1 MADITFDFQ
10 RRERIGL
17 SEAVLCSGKTP
28 SQIGEAIGLARAR
41 RASLL
46 LTRLTPELLAQLA
59 PPEQAALDYDPR
71 SRTAILGSG
80 RAPAG
85 EPSVAV
91 VTAGTS
97 DLPVARE
104 AIRTLGFYGV
114 AAREIADVG
123 VAGLWRV
130 LMHEEELRRFP
141 VVIVV
146 AGMEGALFSV
156 VAGLVGGVVIAVPT
170 STGYGIARAGETALH
185 AALASC
191 APGLVTVN
199 IDNGYGAASAA
210 LRVLASQARLAA
222 GAELAQ
228 PAQGYGGSD

>member
-1 MADITFDFQ
+1 MSDITFDFQ

-17 SEAVLCSGKTP
+17 SEAVLCAGKSP
-28 SQIGEAIGLARAR
+28 QQIGEAIGLARAR
-41 RASLL
+41 HAPLL
-46 LTRLTPELLAQLA
+46 LTRLTPEMLAALA
-59 PPEQAALDYDPR
+59 PGEQASLDYDPR
-71 SRTAILGSG
+71 SRTAVLGG
-80 RAPAG
+80 ALRRPAG
-85 EPSVAV
+85 EAQVAV

-104 AIRTLGFYGV
+104 AIRTLAFNGV

-123 VAGLWRV
+123 VAGLWRI

-141 VVIVV
+141 IVIVV

-170 STGYGIARAGETALH
+170 SAGYGAARQGETALH
-185 AALASC
+185 SALSSC
-191 APGLVTVN
+191 APGVVTVN

-210 LRVLASQARLAA
+210 LRVLAAQSRPAEPARATPGVSA
-222 GAELAQ
+222 
-228 PAQGYGGSD
+228 

>member
-17 SEAVLCSGKTP
+17 SEAVLCTGKTP
-28 SQIGEAIGLARAR
+28 GQIGEAIGLARAR

-46 LTRLTPELLAQLA
+46 LTRLTPEQLAQLP

-71 SRTAILGSG
+71 SRTAYLGAM

-85 EPSVAV
+85 EPRVAV

-104 AIRTLGFYGV
+104 AIRTLAFYGV
-114 AAREIADVG
+114 GAREIADVG
-123 VAGLWRV
+123 VAGLWRI
-130 LMHEEELRRFP
+130 LMHEEELRRYR
-141 VVIVV
+141 VVIAV

-170 STGYGIARAGETALH
+170 STGYGVARAGETALH

-210 LRVLASQARLAA
+210 LRVLATDSHTAQSGVASSEVY
-222 GAELAQ
+222 GASA
-228 PAQGYGGSD
+228 

>member
-1 MADITFDFQ
+1 MADVTFDWQ

-17 SEAVLCSGKTP
+17 GEAVLCAGKTAV
-28 SQIGEAIGLARAR
+28 QIGETIALARAR
-41 RASLL
+41 RAALL
-46 LTRLTPELLAQLA
+46 LTRLTPELLAELA
-59 PPEQAALDYDPR
+59 PAELAALDYDPR
-71 SRTAILGSG
+71 SRTAILGTAP
-80 RAPAG
+80 APAG
-85 EPSVAV
+85 EPPVAV

-104 AIRTLGFYGV
+104 AIRTLAFYGV
-114 AAREIADVG
+114 GAREIADVG
-123 VAGLWRV
+123 VAGLWRI
-130 LMHEEELRRFP
+130 LRHEEELRRYR

-170 STGYGIARAGETALH
+170 STGYGAARAGETALH

-210 LRVLASQARLAA
+210 LRVLASEPGMPAA
-222 GAELAQ
+222 ADQQDDRAG
-228 PAQGYGGSD
+228 D